1 MDLNTYLAFNGQCAA
16 AFRFYERALKGK
28 IEMMMTN
35 GESPIADQM
44 PPEQRDR
51 VMHASLRIGDR
62 ILQGGDA
69 PPQHFTKPAGFCVSY
84 STDTLA
90 EAERVFGALS
100 EGATIQMPL
109 QKTFWTPGFG
119 MLIDQFGIPWMVN
132 TEQALGS

>member
-1 MDLNTYLAFNGQCAA
+1 MDLTTYLTFNGKCAA
-16 AFRFYERALKGK
+16 AFRFYERALDGH

-35 GESPIADQM
+35 GESPAADQM
-44 PPEQRDR
+44 PPDQHNR

-69 PPQHFTKPAGFCVSY
+69 PPQHFAKPAGFCVSY
-84 STDTLA
+84 GADSLE

-100 EGATIQMPL
+100 EGGTIQMPL
-109 QKTFWTPGFG
+109 QKTFWTSGFG

-132 TEQALGS
+132 TEQAPGS